1 MNETTNFIWN
11 VPFLDGLFY
20 FPFQVNFIRPEIF
33 MRMFLFV
40 IYGSQDDGLIIIK
53 LLYLLYLFSL
63 EPIEYHNTEKTKK
76 AGRIRIVI

>member
-53 LLYLLYLFSL
+53 LLYLFSL